1 VGFVGEE
8 ESQSTDGEFDRPTW
22 ILDPVD
28 GTVNFVHGIPLTAS
42 ALALADR
49 GRVVLGVIDFPFLGS
64 RYWAT
69 AGGGAYMDG
78 ARVRP
83 LRRVRS
89 ISDAVVTVGDLAV
102 GSAARE
108 RNAMRLAVIEE
119 MAGVVLRIRMLGS
132 ASLDLAW
139 LAAGRTDGMVTLS
152 NKPWDM
158 AAGTVIARESGIQVV
173 DIDGHDYGFASRS
186 ILAAPPKL
194 VEPLLDLIRRARLRI
209 VSSAEGSGA
218 RA

>member
-1 VGFVGEE
+1 
-8 ESQSTDGEFDRPTW
+8 
-22 ILDPVD
+22 
-28 GTVNFVHGIPLTAS
+28 
-42 ALALADR
+42 
-49 GRVVLGVIDFPFLGS
+49 
-64 RYWAT
+64 
-69 AGGGAYMDG
+69 M
-78 ARVRP
+78 
-83 LRRVRS
+83 
-89 ISDAVVTVGDLAV
+89 
-102 GSAARE
+102 
-108 RNAMRLAVIEE
+108 
-119 MAGVVLRIRMLGS
+119 LRIRMLGS

-194 VEPLLDLIRRARLRI
+194 LESLLELVHRARLRV
-209 VSSAEGSGA
+209 VSRARSSGA